1 MKIPFRLLF
10 LGCLVVQAVVAG
22 LVHAA
27 DPAKQSLRVL
37 YVGGSVDWPGTE
49 IAIPRDPPA
58 DDPRVAERIKAFED
72 LLRRHFT
79 AVTLMHAKDYRQ
91 EASEDFDVTILDG
104 TPPEREPRRQ
114 VRNSAG
120 RVVDNVAAR
129 YFTEDFNRPVIVVGE
144 LGEKLGRRIGLKFD
158 WYCLCLDAHAHSFRP
173 EHPIFQGPFPV
184 TLTLEER
191 PTPEDAFHYE
201 YFRDTPTP
209 KTLPMWRVQTKG
221 YQSDKGFR
229 IGMVARPWG
238 FEDSP
243 DAEYI
248 SSGVC
253 QKTLDAVAIGRHGN
267 FLGWGFAASP
277 AYLTLEAQTVFA
289 NAVCYI
295 AKFNGQ
301 GLIARK
307 YHDRRATKEWVR
319 EIKHLGT
326 PEAHAESEKRNQLFA
341 GQMLATRRI
350 AEEKQA
356 RVEKLS
362 AQEQASL
369 RFTASKPQSFA
380 DYLKGRRGVEGLFA
394 RFGTDY
400 QAYHRFYD
408 ENGPWLYSVAPF
420 YQFELDEDAKSLG
433 VPNTDPRLLD
443 RAITLWETGADVAK
457 ARRLLT
463 RYTLLDYETPQEWR
477 AWFERHKAELFFTQG
492 GGWVFMVGS
501 RQPGDDSNDYGRRAR
516 EQARAGLMPG
526 ETDDANPVAAAAA
539 LLERG
544 DGRREIVLKLS
555 IRAGYHLYSYVAPSD
570 AFIPT
575 SVEVILPP
583 GYQAIGSLSQPP
595 STPYNADG
603 TTGLYT
609 GTITFA
615 QAIKGSGEGVARVKL
630 SFQCCD
636 DSVCLPPADREFT
649 VQLN

>member
-1 MKIPFRLLF
+1 MKIPSRLLLLCCF
-10 LGCLVVQAVVAG
+10 AAQAAAG

-27 DPAKQSLRVL
+27 EPAKQPLRVL
-37 YVGGSVDWPGTE
+37 YVGGSIDWTSGLDDLMK
-49 IAIPRDPPA
+49 APPP
-58 DDPRVAERIKAFED
+58 DDPRVQHRMQAFASMLSRYFD
-72 LLRRHFT
+72 S
-79 AVTLMHAKDYRQ
+79 VTVIHAKDYRQ
-91 EASEDFDVTILDG
+91 EKSADFDVTILDG
-104 TPPEREPRRQ
+104 TPPERELPRQ
-114 VRNSAG
+114 IKDAAG
-120 RVVDNVAAR
+120 RVVDIIPER
-129 YFTEDFNRPVIVVGE
+129 YFTEDFDRPVVVIGE
-144 LGEKLGRRIGLKFD
+144 LGDRLCRRIGLKFD
-158 WYCLCLDAHAHSFRP
+158 WYCLCLDAYAHSFRAA
-173 EHPIFQGPFPV
+173 HPIFHGPFPV
-184 TLTLEER
+184 SLTIEEL
-191 PTPEDAFHYE
+191 PTPEDAFHYG
-201 YFRDTPTP
+201 YFRDDPTP

-221 YQSDKGFR
+221 YQTDKGFR

-253 QKTLDAVAIGRHGN
+253 QKTLAAVAIGRHGN

-277 AYLTLEAQTVFA
+277 EYLTPEAQTVLA

-319 EIKHLGT
+319 EIKYLAT
-326 PEAHAESEKRNQLFA
+326 PEAHAESEKRNEVFA
-341 GQMLATRRI
+341 GQMLATRRT

-356 RVEKLS
+356 RGEKLS

-369 RFTASKPQSFA
+369 RFTAPKTQSFA

-400 QAYHRFYD
+400 RAYHRFYD

-420 YQFELDEDAKSLG
+420 YQFELDEDARSLG
-433 VPNTDPRLLD
+433 VPNTDLRLLD
-443 RAITLWETGADVAK
+443 RAIALWESGADAAK
-457 ARRLLT
+457 ARRILT

-477 AWFERHKAELFFTQG
+477 AWFGRHKAELFFTQS
-492 GGWVFMVGS
+492 GGWVFMVGN
-501 RQPGDDSNDYGRRAR
+501 RHPGDDSNDYGRRAR
-516 EQARAGLMPG
+516 EQSRAALATGK
-526 ETDDANPVAAAAA
+526 TDDASPVAATAA
-539 LLERG
+539 LIERG

-575 SVEVILPP
+575 LVEVLLPP

-595 STPYNADG
+595 STPYNAGG

-609 GTITFA
+609 GTITFV
-615 QAIKGSGEGVARVKL
+615 QAITGSGAGVARVKL
-630 SFQCCD
+630 SYQCCD
-636 DSVCLPPADREFT
+636 DSVCLPPVDREFT